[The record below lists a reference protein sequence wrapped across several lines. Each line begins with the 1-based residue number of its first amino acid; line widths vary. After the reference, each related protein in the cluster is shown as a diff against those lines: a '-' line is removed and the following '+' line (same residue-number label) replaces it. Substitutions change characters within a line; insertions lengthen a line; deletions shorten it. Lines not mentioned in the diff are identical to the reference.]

1 MTSIY
6 LDYNATTPVD
16 DRVLEAMMPWFKDR
30 FWNAASAHAAG
41 EAARRAVEAAR
52 AQVAGLINARPRE
65 VVFTSGATEAN
76 NLALKGTCASRP
88 SGRDTL
94 LVSAIEHKAVL
105 DTAEWLAG
113 QGMRVEVVPVRQDG
127 VIDLIALE
135 RSMGAHVLLVSVMLA
150 NNETGAVQP
159 LREIS
164 RLAHECGAIVHTDA
178 TQAAGKVNVDVD
190 ALDVDLLSLSAH
202 KFYGPK
208 GVGALYVRR
217 GVQVEAQ
224 QHGGGHEAGLRSG
237 TLNVPGAVGLGAAA
251 SLRAGVIDD
260 DATRAARLVAELVAG
275 LQELVPGTA
284 VVGGPAERLPN
295 TACLHFP
302 GADAEA
308 VMANARNVFVS
319 SGSACTARI
328 PEPSHVLVAMGLT
341 AEEAYECIRFSV
353 GRDTSREEVAVAV
366 RDIARAVGRVRSL
379 MSDEGAVDVV
389 EGIVR

>member
-1 MTSIY
+1 MTPIY

-16 DRVLEAMMPWFKDR
+16 DRVLEAMLPWFRDR
-30 FWNAASAHAAG
+30 FWNAASAHPAG
-41 EAARRAVEAAR
+41 EVARRAVESAR
-52 AQVAGLINARPRE
+52 AQVADLINARPRE
-65 VVFTSGATEAN
+65 VIFTSGATEAN
-76 NLALKGTCASRP
+76 NLALKGICASPP

-94 LVSAIEHKAVL
+94 LVSAVEHKAVL
-105 DTAEWLAG
+105 DTAGWLGG
-113 QGMRVEVVPVRQDG
+113 QGMRVELVPVSGHG
-127 VIDLIALE
+127 VIDLNALE
-135 RSMGAHVLLVSVMLA
+135 QLMGEHVLLVSVMLA
-150 NNETGAVQP
+150 NNETGAIQP

-164 RLAHECGAIVHTDA
+164 RLAQGCGAIVHTDA
-178 TQAAGKVNVDVD
+178 TQAVGKVDVDVD
-190 ALDVDLLSLSAH
+190 ALGVDLLSLSAH

-217 GVQVEAQ
+217 GVQIEAQ

-237 TLNVPGAVGLGAAA
+237 TLNVPSAVGLGAAA
-251 SLRAGVIDD
+251 SLRAGLIDD

-295 TACLHFP
+295 TACLRFP

-308 VMANARNVFVS
+308 VMATARNVFVS

-366 RDIARAVGRVRSL
+366 RDIAAAVGRVRSL

-389 EGIVR
+389 EGILR